1 MKIYITKTEA
11 QMIADAISELMLNV
25 YENEASAE
33 GSSAYSKR
41 QIAAIENVEQKLI
54 KAFG

>member
-1 MKIYITKTEA
+1 MKIYITKSEA

>member
-11 QMIADAISELMLNV
+11 QMLHDAIDELMHNV

-33 GSSAYSKR
+33 GSSSYSKR
-41 QIAAIENVEQKLI
+41 QIAAIENVSQKLV